1 LYKDTGIKQNDK
13 FKHKKFCIFFPL
25 NLPPPLLRH
34 ALAKFFIQ
42 IRNPIPNLYKKFQI
56 SHLST
61 SVGVPLKNYGQ
72 AQFPSEMLKNCKF
85 KLPVGKF

>member
-34 ALAKFFIQ
+34 APAKF
-42 IRNPIPNLYKKFQI
+42 LYKFGIQFRICIKKFKSGI
-56 SHLST
+56 LST
-61 SVGVPLKNYGQ
+61 SVGVPLKNYGH